1 MFGAQILIGALII
14 VFREVIEAGLIVG
27 IVLAV
32 TQGVAGRL
40 GYIAGGMAAGL
51 AGAGLVAVFAGTLA
65 SLLAGSGQEVFNASI
80 LIVAALMLTWHNVW
94 MARHGREMA
103 QDLKHVGAEVQSGTR
118 SLLALAVVIGVAVLR
133 EGSEV
138 VLFLYGVV
146 VSSGETG
153 WQILLGSAF
162 GLALGVG
169 LSFIT
174 FAGLVRIPLKHL
186 FRVTG
191 VLIAFMAAGMT
202 AQSVAFL
209 EQADIATVMGRA
221 VWNTSRLLP
230 DKSILGRILHT
241 LFGYTDRPTEL
252 QLLVYVAALVTIFA
266 LMKAL
271 APREAAPRAV
281 PAE

>member
-1 MFGAQILIGALII
+1 LIGALII

-32 TQGVAGRL
+32 TQGVPGRL
-40 GYIAGGMAAGL
+40 PYIAGGMLSGL
-51 AGAGLVAVFAGTLA
+51 AGAGLVAIFAGALA
-65 SLLAGSGQEVFNASI
+65 SLLEGSGQEVFNASI

-94 MARHGREMA
+94 MAKHGREMA
-103 QDLKHVGAEVQSGTR
+103 QDLKKVGAEVQSGAR
-118 SLLALAVVIGVAVLR
+118 SLFALAVVIGVAVLR

-146 VSSGETG
+146 VSSGATG
-153 WQILLGSAF
+153 WQILLGGVF
-162 GLALGVG
+162 GLALGVS
-169 LSFIT
+169 LSAIT

-186 FRVTG
+186 FRVTS
-191 VLIAFMAAGMT
+191 VLIAFMAAGMA

-221 VWNTSRLLP
+221 VWNTSRVLP
-230 DKSILGRILHT
+230 DNSILGRVLHT
-241 LFGYTDRPTEL
+241 LFGYTDRPSEL
-252 QLLVYVAALVTIFA
+252 QLLVYVTALLVIFG
-266 LMKAL
+266 LMKIL
-271 APREAAPRAV
+271 APREQSPRPV